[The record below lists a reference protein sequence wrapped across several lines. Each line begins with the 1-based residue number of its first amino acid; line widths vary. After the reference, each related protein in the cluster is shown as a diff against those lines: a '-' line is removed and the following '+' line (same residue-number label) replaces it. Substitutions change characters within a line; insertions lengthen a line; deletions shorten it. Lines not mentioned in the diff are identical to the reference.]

1 MMMMM
6 SKMAVTF
13 MVIMTA
19 IPDHDDDVDSGQRLF
34 RRWYSD
40 GGGFSLVIAIQG
52 LQGILGSIMEG
63 LCAQNPNPSY
73 VVLP

>member
-40 GGGFSLVIAIQG
+40 GGGFSLV
-52 LQGILGSIMEG
+52 
-63 LCAQNPNPSY
+63 
-73 VVLP
+73 